1 MAGIQAQ
8 GEECPEGYTRVF
20 GPLCIEQTTLAKID
34 EAIPDL
40 PEFNFTD
47 PGCESA
53 LSALKSVADTVKK
66 ALETP
71 QNLIKMAQ
79 SMIEKPFN
87 EAQKAVTSAL
97 GVIDEISS
105 TIDDML
111 SGATGMIGDFKRALE
126 KMLACPFIA
135 DMPIAKTAA
144 ALLDALDS
152 GNPITDMLSDF
163 KSQLANAAKEQLD
176 QIKEQPLSS
185 LNNLQQMLDD
195 MIERSGVQDL
205 LKQMEQLYECV
216 RAVCD
221 MIQVAK
227 RLPKTPGEI
236 MEGINAKIDEATGK
250 LKAAVV
256 KPVNAAQQAAK
267 ELADAMTVIKLAGE
281 G

>member
-1 MAGIQAQ
+1 
-8 GEECPEGYTRVF
+8 
-20 GPLCIEQTTLAKID
+20 
-34 EAIPDL
+34 
-40 PEFNFTD
+40 
-47 PGCESA
+47 
-53 LSALKSVADTVKK
+53 
-66 ALETP
+66 
-71 QNLIKMAQ
+71 
-79 SMIEKPFN
+79 MIEKPFN

-97 GVIDEISS
+97 GVIDEINR

-111 SGATGMIGDFKRALE
+111 SGATGMLGDFKRALE

-144 ALLDALDS
+144 ALLDALDA

-163 KSQLANAAKEQLD
+163 KSQLSNAAKEQLD

-250 LKAAVV
+250 LKAAIV